1 MQRYFISKKA
11 PTMTTSLACPRA
23 LTRRDGPEL
32 SRIVAGMWRLGQWD
46 MSVQQRIAFIE
57 ECLAL
62 GVTSF
67 DHADIYGNYGV
78 EGLFGDALRARPG
91 LRERMEIVSKCG
103 IKLVSP
109 QRPAHT
115 IQHYDTSGA
124 HIVASCEASLRQLG
138 TDYLDL
144 LLIHRPD
151 PLMDFDEVAD
161 AFTRLQAAGKV
172 RHVGVSNFTRHQF
185 EALNRRVPLAT
196 NQVEFSPLTTAPMF
210 DDTFD
215 GLQDLGISPM
225 TWSPFGGGRLFS
237 ANDAASVRLRATIQE
252 VADRL
257 GQSFTSVVVAWIMML
272 PSRPLPLT
280 GSGKIASIAA
290 AVAATTF
297 TLERSDW
304 FAILRAAR
312 GHEVA

>member
-1 MQRYFISKKA
+1 
-11 PTMTTSLACPRA
+11 MTQPATLSCPRTA
-23 LTRRDGPEL
+23 TRKDGPEL
-32 SRIVAGMWRLGQWD
+32 SRVIAGMWRLGEWD
-46 MSVQQRIAFIE
+46 MPVQARIAFIE
-57 ECLAL
+57 ACLEM

-78 EGLFGDALRARPG
+78 EVLFGEALRAQPS
-91 LRERMEIVSKCG
+91 LRGRMEIVSKCG

-109 QRPAHT
+109 ARPGHT
-115 IQHYDTSGA
+115 IQHYDTSRE
-124 HIVASCEASLRQLG
+124 HIVASVDNSLRQLG

-151 PLMDFDEVAD
+151 PLMNFDEVAE
-161 AFTRLQAAGKV
+161 AFTGLQAAGKV

-185 EALNRRVPLAT
+185 ESLNRRVALAT
-196 NQVEFSPLTTAPMF
+196 NQVEFSPLATAPMF

-215 GLQDLGISPM
+215 GLQDLGIAPM
-225 TWSPFGGGRLFS
+225 IWSPLGGGRLLT
-237 ANDAASVRLRATIQE
+237 NDDARTAALRATIQE
-252 VADRL
+252 IADRI
-257 GQSFTSVVVAWIMML
+257 GQSFVSVVFAWIMAL

-290 AVAATTF
+290 AVEATRF
-297 TLERSDW
+297 VLERSDW

>member
-1 MQRYFISKKA
+1 
-11 PTMTTSLACPRA
+11 MTHPVALACPRIA
-23 LTRRDGPEL
+23 TRKDGLEL
-32 SRIVAGMWRLGQWD
+32 SRVIAGMWRLGEWD

-57 ECLAL
+57 ECIAL

-67 DHADIYGNYGV
+67 DHADIYGNYSV
-78 EGLFGDALRARPG
+78 EALFGEALRAQPG
-91 LRERMEIVSKCG
+91 LRGRMQIVSKCG
-103 IKLVSP
+103 IKLVSSN
-109 QRPAHT
+109 RPEHT
-115 IQHYDTSGA
+115 IQHYDTSLD
-124 HIVASCEASLRQLG
+124 HIVASCEESLRALG
-138 TDYLDL
+138 TDHLDL

-151 PLMDFDEVAD
+151 PLMDFDEVAE

-185 EALNRRVPLAT
+185 ESLNRRVPLAT
-196 NQVEFSPLTTAPMF
+196 NQVEFSPLYTAPMF
-210 DDTFD
+210 DETFD
-215 GLQDLGISPM
+215 GLQDLGIAPM
-225 TWSPFGGGRLFS
+225 VWSPLGGGRLFNQ
-237 ANDAASVRLRATIQE
+237 ADGQTATLRAVIQD

-257 GQSFTSVVVAWIMML
+257 GQSFASVVFAWIMML
-272 PSRPLPLT
+272 PSRPMPLT

>member
-1 MQRYFISKKA
+1 
-11 PTMTTSLACPRA
+11 MTSALCPR
-23 LTRRDGPEL
+23 LFTRADGLEL
-32 SRIVAGMWRLGQWD
+32 SRVIAGMWRMSEWD

-62 GVTSF
+62 GVSSF

-78 EGLFGDALRARPG
+78 EGLFGEALRAQPS
-91 LRERMEIVSKCG
+91 LRGRMEIVSKCG

-109 QRPAHT
+109 ARPLHT
-115 IQHYDTSGA
+115 IQHYDTSLE
-124 HIVASCEASLRQLG
+124 HIVASCEQSLRQLN

-151 PLMDFDEVAD
+151 PLMNFDEVAE
-161 AFTRLQAAGKV
+161 AFTRLQKAGKV
-172 RHVGVSNFTRHQF
+172 RHVGVSNFMRHQF
-185 EALNRRVPLAT
+185 ESLNRRVPLAT
-196 NQVEFSPLTTAPMF
+196 NQVEFSPLFTAPMF
-210 DDTFD
+210 DETFD
-215 GLQDLGISPM
+215 GLQDLGVAPM
-225 TWSPFGGGRLFS
+225 IWSPLGGGRLFS
-237 ANDAASVRLRATIQE
+237 AQDAQTARLRATIQE

-257 GQSFTSVVVAWIMML
+257 NQSFVSVVFAWIMAL
-272 PSRPLPLT
+272 PSRPMPLT

-290 AVAATTF
+290 AVSATGF
-297 TLERSDW
+297 TLARSDW

>member
-1 MQRYFISKKA
+1 MSE
-11 PTMTTSLACPRA
+11 PSLLACPRIA
-23 LTRRDGPEL
+23 TRKDGLEL
-32 SRIVAGMWRLGQWD
+32 SRVIAGMWRLGEWN
-46 MSVQQRIAFIE
+46 MSVGQRIGFIE
-57 ECLAL
+57 DCIAM

-67 DHADIYGNYGV
+67 DHADIYGNYSV
-78 EGLFGDALRARPG
+78 EGLFGEALRAQPS
-91 LRERMEIVSKCG
+91 LRGQMEIVSKCG

-109 QRPAHT
+109 SRPAHT
-115 IQHYDTSGA
+115 IQHYDTSLE
-124 HIVASCEASLRQLG
+124 HIVASCEESLRQLG

-151 PLMDFDEVAD
+151 PLMHFDEVAE

-185 EALNRRVPLAT
+185 ESLNRRVPLAT
-196 NQVEFSPLTTAPMF
+196 NQVEFSPLHTAPMF
-210 DDTFD
+210 DATFD
-215 GLQDLGISPM
+215 GLQDLGIAPM

-237 ANDAASVRLRATIQE
+237 ATDDASVNLRAVIQE
-252 VADRL
+252 VADRME
-257 GQSFTSVVVAWIMML
+257 QSFASVVFAWIMML
-272 PSRPLPLT
+272 PSQPMPLT
-280 GSGKIASIAA
+280 GSGKIASVAA

>member
-1 MQRYFISKKA
+1 
-11 PTMTTSLACPRA
+11 MTDSSTLACPRIA
-23 LTRRDGPEL
+23 TRKEGIHL
-32 SRIVAGMWRLGQWD
+32 SRVIAGMWRLGEWN
-46 MSVQQRIAFIE
+46 MSVGQRIAFIE
-57 ECLAL
+57 DCIAM

-67 DHADIYGNYGV
+67 DHADIYGNYSV
-78 EGLFGDALRARPG
+78 EGLFGEALRAQPS
-91 LRERMEIVSKCG
+91 LRGQMEIVSKCG

-109 QRPAHT
+109 NRPAHT
-115 IQHYDTSGA
+115 IQHYDTSLD
-124 HIVASCEASLRQLG
+124 HIVASCEESLRQLG

-151 PLMDFDEVAD
+151 PLMNFDEVAE

-185 EALNRRVPLAT
+185 ESLNRRVPLAT
-196 NQVEFSPLTTAPMF
+196 NQVEFSPLHTAPMF

-215 GLQDLGISPM
+215 GLQDLAIFPM

-237 ANDAASVRLRATIQE
+237 ALDDDTVNLRAVIQE

-257 GQSFTSVVVAWIMML
+257 DQSFGSVVFAWIMML
-272 PSRPLPLT
+272 PSRPMPLT
-280 GSGKIASIAA
+280 GSGKIASVAA

>member
-1 MQRYFISKKA
+1 
-11 PTMTTSLACPRA
+11 MTASAALACPRI
-23 LTRRDGPEL
+23 LTRKDGLDL
-32 SRIVAGMWRLGQWD
+32 SRVIAGMWRLGEWK
-46 MSVQQRIAFIE
+46 MSVGQRIAFIE
-57 ECLAL
+57 ECIAM

-67 DHADIYGNYGV
+67 DHADIYGDYGV
-78 EGLFGDALRARPG
+78 EGLFGEALRARPA
-91 LRERMEIVSKCG
+91 LRGRMEIVSKCG

-109 QRPAHT
+109 GRPAHT
-115 IQHYDTSGA
+115 IQHYDTSLA
-124 HIVASCEASLRQLG
+124 HIVASCEESLRQLG

-151 PLMDFDEVAD
+151 PLMDFDEVAE

-196 NQVEFSPLTTAPMF
+196 NQVEFSPLHTAPMF
-210 DDTFD
+210 DTTFD
-215 GLQDLGISPM
+215 GLQDLGIAPM
-225 TWSPFGGGRLFS
+225 IWSPLGGGRLFS
-237 ANDAASVRLRATIQE
+237 ALDDGSVTLRATIQE
-252 VADRL
+252 VADRI
-257 GQSFTSVVVAWIMML
+257 GQSFASVVFAWIMAL
-272 PSRPLPLT
+272 PSRPMPLT
-280 GSGKIASIAA
+280 GSGKIASVAA

-297 TLERSDW
+297 TLGRSDW

>member
-1 MQRYFISKKA
+1 
-11 PTMTTSLACPRA
+11 MTQAASLSCPRIA
-23 LTRRDGPEL
+23 TRKDGHGLSL
-32 SRIVAGMWRLGQWD
+32 SRVIAGMWRLGEWD

-57 ECLAL
+57 ECIAM

-78 EGLFGDALRARPG
+78 EALFGEALRAQPS
-91 LRERMEIVSKCG
+91 LRGRMELVSKCG

-109 QRPAHT
+109 ARPEHR
-115 IQHYDTSGA
+115 IQHYDTSRA
-124 HIVASCEASLRQLG
+124 HIFASVDNSLRQLG

-151 PLMDFDEVAD
+151 PLMDFDEVAE
-161 AFTRLQAAGKV
+161 AFIHLQTSGKV

-185 EALNRRVPLAT
+185 ESLNRRVALAT
-196 NQVEFSPLTTAPMF
+196 NQVEFSPLHTAPMF
-210 DDTFD
+210 DETFD
-215 GLQDLGISPM
+215 GLQDLGVAPM
-225 TWSPFGGGRLFS
+225 IWSPLGGGRLFTS
-237 ANDAASVRLRATIQE
+237 DDARSVNLRATIQE
-252 VADRL
+252 VADRV
-257 GQSFTSVVVAWIMML
+257 QQPFVSVVFAWIMAL
-272 PSRPLPLT
+272 PGRPMPLT
-280 GSGKIASIAA
+280 GSGKLASVAA
-290 AVAATTF
+290 AVAATGF

>member
-1 MQRYFISKKA
+1 
-11 PTMTTSLACPRA
+11 MTQPAVLACPRIA
-23 LTRRDGPEL
+23 TRKDGLEL
-32 SRIVAGMWRLGQWD
+32 SRVIAGMWRLGEWD

-57 ECLAL
+57 DCIAL

-67 DHADIYGNYGV
+67 DHADIYGNYSV
-78 EGLFGDALRARPG
+78 EGLFGEALRARPG
-91 LRERMEIVSKCG
+91 LRGQMQIVSKCG
-103 IKLVSP
+103 IKLVSSN
-109 QRPAHT
+109 RPEHT
-115 IQHYDTSGA
+115 IQHYDTSRE
-124 HIVASCEASLRQLG
+124 HIVASCEQSLRALG
-138 TDYLDL
+138 TDHLDL

-151 PLMDFDEVAD
+151 PLMDFDEVAE

-196 NQVEFSPLTTAPMF
+196 NQVEFSPLYTAPMF
-210 DDTFD
+210 DETFD
-215 GLQDLGISPM
+215 GLQDLGIAPM
-225 TWSPFGGGRLFS
+225 VWSPLGGGRLFNQ
-237 ANDAASVRLRATIQE
+237 ADTQTATLRAVIQE

-257 GQSFTSVVVAWIMML
+257 GQPFASVVFAWIMML
-272 PSRPLPLT
+272 PSRPMPLT

>member
-1 MQRYFISKKA
+1 MSDST
-11 PTMTTSLACPRA
+11 PLACPRIA
-23 LTRRDGPEL
+23 TRKDGLIL
-32 SRIVAGMWRLGQWD
+32 SRVIAGMWRLGEWN
-46 MSVQQRIAFIE
+46 MSVEQRIAFIE
-57 ECLAL
+57 DCIAL

-67 DHADIYGNYGV
+67 DHADIYGDYRV
-78 EGLFGDALRARPG
+78 EGLFGEALQAQPALRG
-91 LRERMEIVSKCG
+91 QMEIVSKCG

-109 QRPAHT
+109 GRPAHT
-115 IQHYDTSGA
+115 IQHYDTSRE
-124 HIVASCEASLRQLG
+124 HIVASCEESLRQLG

-151 PLMDFDEVAD
+151 PLMDFDEVAE

-185 EALNRRVPLAT
+185 ESLNRRVPLAT
-196 NQVEFSPLTTAPMF
+196 NQVEFSPLHTAPMF
-210 DDTFD
+210 DETFD
-215 GLQDLGISPM
+215 GLQDLGIAPM
-225 TWSPFGGGRLFS
+225 IWSPLGGGRLFS
-237 ANDAASVRLRATIQE
+237 AADEHGTRLRATIQE

-257 GQSFTSVVVAWIMML
+257 QQPFAGVVFAWIMML

-280 GSGKIASIAA
+280 GSGKIASVAA

>member
-1 MQRYFISKKA
+1 
-11 PTMTTSLACPRA
+11 
-23 LTRRDGPEL
+23 
-32 SRIVAGMWRLGQWD
+32 
-46 MSVQQRIAFIE
+46 
-57 ECLAL
+57 
-62 GVTSF
+62 
-67 DHADIYGNYGV
+67 
-78 EGLFGDALRARPG
+78 
-91 LRERMEIVSKCG
+91 MEIVSKCG

-115 IQHYDTSGA
+115 IQHYDTSRD

-185 EALNRRVPLAT
+185 EALNRRVALAT
-196 NQVEFSPLTTAPMF
+196 NQVEFSPLYTAPMF
-210 DDTFD
+210 DETFD
-215 GLQDLGISPM
+215 GLQNLGIAPM

-237 ANDAASVRLRATIQE
+237 ATDAHSATLRATIQE

-257 GQSFTSVVVAWIMML
+257 GQSFTSVVFAWIMML

>member
-1 MQRYFISKKA
+1 
-11 PTMTTSLACPRA
+11 MTTSSLACPRIA
-23 LTRRDGPEL
+23 TRKDGLEL
-32 SRIVAGMWRLGQWD
+32 SRVVAGMWRLGEWD
-46 MSVQQRIAFIE
+46 MSVRQRIAFIE
-57 ECLAL
+57 ECIAL

-78 EGLFGDALRARPG
+78 EDLFGEALRAQPA
-91 LRERMEIVSKCG
+91 LRQRMQIVSKCG

-109 QRPAHT
+109 ARPAHT
-115 IQHYDTSGA
+115 IQHYDTSLE
-124 HIVASCEASLRQLG
+124 HILASCDNSLRALG
-138 TDYLDL
+138 TDHLDL

-151 PLMDFDEVAD
+151 PLMDFDDVAE

-196 NQVEFSPLTTAPMF
+196 NQVEFSPLCTAPLF
-210 DDTFD
+210 DQTFD
-215 GLQDLGISPM
+215 GLQDLGIAPM
-225 TWSPFGGGRLFS
+225 VWSPLGGGRLFS
-237 ANDAASVRLRATIQE
+237 ATDAHTTTLRAVIQE

-257 GQSFTSVVVAWIMML
+257 GQSFASVVFAWIMRL

-280 GSGKIASIAA
+280 GSGKIASVAA

-297 TLERSDW
+297 TLDRSDW